1 MNVSDVKQQIKAK
14 SLDNYYVFTGDELEV
29 MNIFVKKIA
38 DVAGAKINRADTLSS
53 VFSKMQNKTFLSTKT
68 CYVIR
73 DDKEYLSA
81 EDIWPQLEGYKDLPF
96 EQGSL
101 LQGDNIVIMLYSD
114 IDKRSKFYKHS
125 QDRIVVFDTLTD
137 ENLKREIQKR
147 IDLSDENCKLLMDI
161 CEHNLGIILNEVD
174 KIKQFQNYRH
184 YLYDVAKEDYKQAGW
199 EVPDKEPDTYN
210 AFFKLLLNDGTIHQP
225 PRDCIW
231 DFVEAVLTRK
241 KKRAFGLM
249 EEALEFGNP
258 VLTMIS
264 VLYKDTKQLL
274 QVQGC
279 QSSDVSKS
287 TGLSGWDIKRA
298 KGRVGKFS
306 NGELVNAMKIIR
318 NTEKNIKSGGIEE
331 SMALDYILVNILGG

>member
-53 VFSKMQNKTFLSTKT
+53 VFSKMQNKTFLSAKT

-81 EDIWPQLEGYKDLPF
+81 EDIWPQLEGYKDSPF
-96 EQGSL
+96 EEGQI

-125 QDRIVVFDTLTD
+125 QDRIVVFDALTD

-147 IDLSDENCKLLMDI
+147 IALSDKNCDILIDI

-174 KIKQFQNYRH
+174 KIRNYISGDRPDGKSMT
-184 YLYDVAKEDYKQAGW
+184 YDQSFEQ
-199 EVPDKEPDTYN
+199 
-210 AFFKLLLNDGTIHQP
+210 LLNDGTIHQP
-225 PRDCIW
+225 ARDCIW
-231 DFVEAVLTRK
+231 DFVDAVLMRK
-241 KKRAFGLM
+241 KKQAFGLL

-279 QSSDVSKS
+279 QSSDVSGS

-298 KGRVGKFS
+298 KGRINKFS
-306 NGELVNAMKIIR
+306 NGELVNAMKVIR
-318 NTEKNIKSGGIEE
+318 NTEKDIKSGGIEE
-331 SMALDYILVNILGG
+331 GVALDYIFVNMLGG